1 MGSVPADPDF
11 PSKHMFFCEIM
22 AYHELFC
29 MVKANYWE
37 AQCNTTMTENEK
49 INKTK
54 LLMCSTVFGMF
65 L

>member
-1 MGSVPADPDF
+1 MCTVCLQILIWSQIF
-11 PSKHMFFCEIM
+11 HQSICFFCEIM

-37 AQCNTTMTENEK
+37 AQCNTTMTENKK

-54 LLMCSTVFGMF
+54 L
-65 L
+65 